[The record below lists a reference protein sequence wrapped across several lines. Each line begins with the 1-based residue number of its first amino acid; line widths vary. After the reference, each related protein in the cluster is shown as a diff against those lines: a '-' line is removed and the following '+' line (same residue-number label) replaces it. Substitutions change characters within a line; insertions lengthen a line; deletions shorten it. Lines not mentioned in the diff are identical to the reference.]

1 MQILILSKADSRPQ
15 LATTA
20 FLASAGISETSIT
33 PTALSLFDL
42 DDADCVIYIDQQ
54 PDFQIIGQLQQDNC
68 PSILVA
74 DENCDDSHYPFIP
87 FGILD
92 RSNSVRFGI
101 KTIKD
106 YLDSI
111 PLKANGT
118 IFSTSSSRSIDDI
131 DQSTDPNT
139 HQCAPTNFINRQAM
153 RDSNLFES
161 LATG

>member
-20 FLASAGISETSIT
+20 FLASAGIPETSIT
-33 PTALSLFDL
+33 PTALPLFDL
-42 DDADCVIYIDQQ
+42 DDADCVIYIDPL
-54 PDFQIIGQLQQDNC
+54 PDFQIIDQLQQDNC

-74 DENCDDSHYPFIP
+74 DQDFDDSHCQFIP

-118 IFSTSSSRSIDDI
+118 IFSTSASRSIDDI
-131 DQSTDPNT
+131 DQSPNPNT
-139 HQCAPTNFINRQAM
+139 HQCAPTNFINRQAR